1 MQVQLSP
8 TLARDDEAK
17 RAKDII
23 GKCVH
28 CGFCNATCPT
38 YRHFGDELQGPR
50 GRIYLIKGLLE
61 RDEFNETASNSLSLC
76 LTCRACETTCPS
88 GVEYGDLVG
97 YARTTLARQ
106 EGKTT
111 LTERILLRVLP
122 NFGLFRFLYR
132 LGRMFKFFVPG
143 SLRGSLYRRLPKLQS
158 LPSEGGNVVL
168 MQGCVQ
174 RSLTPEVVN
183 HLAHLLTSL
192 GIKFRVCSS
201 EKCCGALHLHLGH
214 REKAQAFMSANI
226 SALSLNE
233 GDIVLSTASGCGS
246 TLKEYGREMG
256 SEEATLFSNSVLDVA
271 EFLHQFQFKARYE
284 KRKIVF
290 QSPCTLQHGQKV
302 TGVVEQILHRAG
314 YNLCEVRD
322 DNQCCGSAG
331 SFAILQSETSNALR
345 TKKLD
350 ALLEPDPEII
360 ATANVGCQLHLECV
374 SRTPVKH
381 WIELLEVA
389 DKT

>member
-8 TLARDDEAK
+8 TLAKDDEAN

-61 RDEFNETASNSLSLC
+61 RDEFNETASKSLSLC

-97 YARTTLARQ
+97 YARTTLSKQ

-111 LTERILLRVLP
+111 LTERFLLRVLP
-122 NFGLFRFLYR
+122 NFRLFRFLYR
-132 LGRMFKFFVPG
+132 LGRMFKLFVPAR
-143 SLRGSLYRRLPKLQS
+143 LRGSLYRRLPKHQS
-158 LPSEGGNVVL
+158 LRSEGGRVVL

-174 RSLTPEVVN
+174 RALTPEVVN
-183 HLAHLLTSL
+183 HLANLLTDL
-192 GIKFRVCSS
+192 GVKYRASS
-201 EKCCGALHLHLGH
+201 TEQCCGALHLHLGH
-214 REKAQAFMSANI
+214 KEKAQAFMRTNI
-226 SALSLNE
+226 SALGLSE

-246 TLKEYGREMG
+246 TLKEYGRELKT
-256 SEEATLFSNSVLDVA
+256 EKAAQFAEAVLDVA
-271 EFLHQFQFKARYE
+271 EFLQRFQFKARYE

-290 QSPCTLQHGQKV
+290 QSPCTLQHGQKI
-302 TGVVEQILHRAG
+302 TGVVEQILQQAG
-314 YNLCEVRD
+314 YNVCTVRD

-345 TKKLD
+345 NKKLD
-350 ALLEPDPEII
+350 ALLETNPEII

-374 SRTPVKH
+374 SGTPVKH